1 MKQTVSFLLAFVFL
15 LLSYSITAQSR
26 LLVVQQPDAQVAII
40 HPKTKKV
47 TAVIPTGFKPHEI
60 TCDPVSGLCFIS
72 DFGVEDYDT
81 KLGTPGKTITVIDP
95 IQQIKI
101 ATIQTTSDTT
111 GNMPHGIKIR
121 PGKIREL
128 FVNTERPDSMLVF
141 DAVSFQLLRTYSL
154 PKGTHNFLFSK
165 DGQRLWL
172 MCGTGGVVEINP
184 ATGALLH
191 QQITGTP
198 VRGLTWI
205 GTNLLASCKDE
216 LYVLSPEDLSVQ
228 QHFAQLKIGQIFYSA
243 VDWKRKIIVCPAA
256 FDHTVLLI
264 DAQTGDVLARI
275 PSPKTPL
282 QVELMNGVAY
292 ITHPLDDKIT
302 MIDLNQR
309 KIIGYLP
316 VKGGNGIVLF
326 EKRDGRK

>member
-1 MKQTVSFLLAFVFL
+1 MKYTSFLFAFLFL
-15 LLSYSITAQSR
+15 LLNYGTIAQTR

-81 KLGTPGKTITVIDP
+81 RLGIPGKTITVIDP
-95 IQQIKI
+95 ILQIKT
-101 ATIQTTSDTT
+101 ATIQTTTDTA

-121 PGKIREL
+121 PGTQREL
-128 FVNTERPDSMLVF
+128 FVNAERPDSMLVF
-141 DAVSFQLLRTYSL
+141 DAVSFKRLRTYSL
-154 PKGTHNFLFSK
+154 PKGTHNFLFSP
-165 DGQRLWL
+165 DGKRLWL
-172 MCGTGGVVEINP
+172 MCGTAGVMEIDP
-184 ATGALLH
+184 ANGAILH

-198 VRGLTWI
+198 VRGLSWI
-205 GTNLLASCKDE
+205 GPNLLASCNNE
-216 LYVLSPEDLSVQ
+216 LYVLSPNDLSVQ
-228 QHFAQLKIGQIFYSA
+228 QHFTQLNVGQIFYSV
-243 VDWKRKIIVCPAA
+243 VDWNRKIIICPAA

-264 DAQTGDVLARI
+264 HAVTGEVLARI
-275 PSPKTPL
+275 PTPKTPL

-292 ITHPLDDKIT
+292 ITHPLDEKMT
-302 MIDLNQR
+302 MIDLNQK

-316 VKGGNGIVLF
+316 VKGGNGIMLF
-326 EKRDGRK
+326 KKQSGGK